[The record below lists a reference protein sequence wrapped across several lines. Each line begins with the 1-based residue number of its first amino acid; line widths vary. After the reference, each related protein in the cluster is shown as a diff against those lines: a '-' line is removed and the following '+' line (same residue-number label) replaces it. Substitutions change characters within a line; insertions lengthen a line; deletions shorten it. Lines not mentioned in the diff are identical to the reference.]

1 MRVKLIAGKF
11 GGRFIQAPPGSTT
24 HPMGER
30 VRSAMFNSLGEAVRG
45 AKVLDA
51 FAGSGAIGLEA
62 LSRGAESVVFVER
75 DRVAQR
81 VIAENINTVGTNE
94 NSIVIKTT
102 VANWLESMSVTEE
115 FDLIF
120 ADPPYHNPQFS
131 TVSRL
136 MGLLKPG
143 GHMVLSHSGIG
154 EVSIQNGIVV
164 VDNRSY
170 GGAHLT
176 YFRKEISN

>member
-1 MRVKLIAGKF
+1 MRVKLIAGEF

-45 AKVLDA
+45 ARVLDA

-62 LSRGAESVVFVER
+62 LSRGAESAVFVER

-81 VIAENINTVGTNE
+81 VIAENINTVGASE
-94 NSIVIKTT
+94 KSIVIKTT

-115 FDLIF
+115 FDIIF
-120 ADPPYHNPQFS
+120 VDPPYHNPQFS

-143 GHMVLSHSGIG
+143 GYMILSHPGIG
-154 EVSIQNGIVV
+154 EVPIQNGIVV

-176 YFRKEISN
+176 YFLRLKC

>member
-1 MRVKLIAGKF
+1 MRVRIIAGEF
-11 GGRFIQAPPGSTT
+11 GGRFIQTPPGSMT

-30 VRSAMFNSLGEAVRG
+30 VRSAMFNSLGETVRG
-45 AKVLDA
+45 ARVLDA

-81 VIAENINTVGTNE
+81 VIAENITNLGVDE
-94 NSIVIKTT
+94 QSIVIKTT
-102 VANWLESMSVTEE
+102 VSNWLESMSVTEK
-115 FDLIF
+115 FDIIF

-143 GHMVLSHSGIG
+143 GCMILSHPGIG
-154 EVSIQNGIVV
+154 EVPVQNGIVV

-170 GGAHLT
+170 GEAHLT
-176 YFRKEISN
+176 KFLRETA

>member
-62 LSRGAESVVFVER
+62 LSRGAESVVFV
-75 DRVAQR
+75 
-81 VIAENINTVGTNE
+81 AENINTVGTNE

-154 EVSIQNGIVV
+154 EVPIQNGIVV

>member
-1 MRVKLIAGKF
+1 MRVRIIAGEF
-11 GGRFIQAPPGSTT
+11 GGRFIQTPPGSTT

-30 VRSAMFNSLGEAVRG
+30 VRSAMFNSLGETVRG
-45 AKVLDA
+45 ARVLDA

-81 VIAENINTVGTNE
+81 VIAKNITSLGVDE
-94 NSIVIKTT
+94 KSIVIKTT
-102 VANWLESMSVTEE
+102 ISNWMETADVTGE
-115 FDLIF
+115 FDIIF

-143 GHMVLSHSGIG
+143 GTMILSHPGIG
-154 EVSIQNGIVV
+154 EVPIQDKTIVV
-164 VDNRSY
+164 DSRSY
-170 GGAHLT
+170 GEAHLT
-176 YFRKEISN
+176 KFLRLE

>member
-1 MRVKLIAGKF
+1 MRVRIIAGEF
-11 GGRFIQAPPGSTT
+11 GGRFIQTPPGSTT
-24 HPMGER
+24 HPMGEQ
-30 VRSAMFNSLGEAVRG
+30 VRSAMFNSLGETVRG
-45 AKVLDA
+45 ARVLDA

-81 VIAENINTVGTNE
+81 VIAKNITSLGVDE
-94 NSIVIKTT
+94 KSIVIKTT
-102 VANWLESMSVTEE
+102 ISNWMETADVTGE
-115 FDLIF
+115 FDIIF

-143 GHMVLSHSGIG
+143 GTMILSHPGIG
-154 EVSIQNGIVV
+154 EVPIQDKTVV
-164 VDNRSY
+164 VDSRSY
-170 GGAHLT
+170 GEAHLT
-176 YFRKEISN
+176 KFLRLE

>member
-1 MRVKLIAGKF
+1 MRVRIIAGEF
-11 GGRFIQAPPGSTT
+11 GGRFIQTPPGSTT

-30 VRSAMFNSLGEAVRG
+30 VRSAMFNSLGETVRG
-45 AKVLDA
+45 ARVLDV

-75 DRVAQR
+75 GRVAQR
-81 VIAENINTVGTNE
+81 VITENIVNLGVDE
-94 NSIVIKTT
+94 KSIVIKTT
-102 VANWLESMSVTEE
+102 VSNWLETSGVTGE
-115 FDLIF
+115 FDIIF

-143 GHMVLSHSGIG
+143 GTMILSHPGIG
-154 EVSIQNGIVV
+154 EVPIQDKTVV
-164 VDNRSY
+164 VDSRSY
-170 GGAHLT
+170 GEAHLT
-176 YFRKEISN
+176 KFLRLE

>member
-1 MRVKLIAGKF
+1 MRVRIIAGEF

-30 VRSAMFNSLGEAVRG
+30 VRSAMFNSLGETVRG
-45 AKVLDA
+45 ARVLDA

-75 DRVAQR
+75 NRVAQR
-81 VIAENINTVGTNE
+81 VIAENIGSLGVDE
-94 NSIVIKTT
+94 KSIVIKTT
-102 VANWLESMSVTEE
+102 ISNWLETADVTGE
-115 FDLIF
+115 FDIIF

-131 TVSRL
+131 TASRL

-143 GHMVLSHSGIG
+143 GTMILSHPGIG
-154 EVSIQNGIVV
+154 EVPIQDKTVV
-164 VDNRSY
+164 VDSRSY
-170 GGAHLT
+170 GEAHLT
-176 YFRKEISN
+176 KFLRLE

>member
-1 MRVKLIAGKF
+1 MRVRIIAGEF
-11 GGRFIQAPPGSTT
+11 GGRFIQTPPGSTT

-30 VRSAMFNSLGEAVRG
+30 VRSAMFNSLGETVRG
-45 AKVLDA
+45 ARVLDA

-81 VIAENINTVGTNE
+81 VIAENIGSLSE

-102 VANWLESMSVTEE
+102 ISNWLESMSVTEK
-115 FDLIF
+115 FDIIF

-143 GHMVLSHSGIG
+143 GTMILSHPGIG
-154 EVSIQNGIVV
+154 EVPIQDKTVV
-164 VDNRSY
+164 VDSRSY
-170 GGAHLT
+170 GEAHLT
-176 YFRKEISN
+176 KFLRLK

>member
-1 MRVKLIAGKF
+1 MRVRIIAGEF
-11 GGRFIQAPPGSTT
+11 GGRFIQTPPGSTT

-30 VRSAMFNSLGEAVRG
+30 VRSAMFNSLGETVRG
-45 AKVLDA
+45 ARVLDA

-62 LSRGAESVVFVER
+62 LSRGAELVVFVER

-81 VIAENINTVGTNE
+81 VIAKNITSLGVDE
-94 NSIVIKTT
+94 KSIVIKTT
-102 VANWLESMSVTEE
+102 ISNWMETADVTGE
-115 FDLIF
+115 FDIIF

-143 GHMVLSHSGIG
+143 GTMILSHPGIG
-154 EVSIQNGIVV
+154 EVPIQDKTVV
-164 VDNRSY
+164 VDSRSY
-170 GGAHLT
+170 GEAHLT
-176 YFRKEISN
+176 KFLRLE

>member
-1 MRVKLIAGKF
+1 
-11 GGRFIQAPPGSTT
+11 
-24 HPMGER
+24 MGER
-30 VRSAMFNSLGEAVRG
+30 VRSAMFNSLGETVRG
-45 AKVLDA
+45 ARVLDA

-81 VIAENINTVGTNE
+81 VIAENIGSLGVDGK
-94 NSIVIKTT
+94 SIVIKTT
-102 VANWLESMSVTEE
+102 ISNWLETSDVTGE
-115 FDLIF
+115 FDIIF

-143 GHMVLSHSGIG
+143 GTMILSHPGIG
-154 EVSIQNGIVV
+154 EVPIQDKTVV
-164 VDNRSY
+164 VDSRSY
-170 GGAHLT
+170 GEAHLT
-176 YFRKEISN
+176 KFLRL

>member
-1 MRVKLIAGKF
+1 
-11 GGRFIQAPPGSTT
+11 
-24 HPMGER
+24 MGER
-30 VRSAMFNSLGEAVRG
+30 VRLAMFNSLGETVRG
-45 AKVLDA
+45 ARVLDA

-81 VIAENINTVGTNE
+81 VIAENISTV
-94 NSIVIKTT
+94 
-102 VANWLESMSVTEE
+102 LETSDVTGE
-115 FDLIF
+115 FEIIF

-143 GHMVLSHSGIG
+143 GCMILSHPGIG
-154 EVSIQNGIVV
+154 EVPIQDKTVV
-164 VDNRSY
+164 VDSRSY
-170 GGAHLT
+170 GEAHLT
-176 YFRKEISN
+176 KFLRLK

>member
-1 MRVKLIAGKF
+1 MRVRIIAGQY
-11 GGRFIQAPPGSTT
+11 GGRFIQTPPGSAT

-30 VRSAMFNSLGEAVRG
+30 VRSALFNSLGDLVQG
-45 AKVLDA
+45 ARVLDV

-62 LSRGAESVVFVER
+62 LSRGAQSVTFVER
-75 DRVAQR
+75 DRVAQK
-81 VIAENINTVGTNE
+81 VLAENIRELAVQE
-94 NSIVIKTT
+94 QSIVINTT

-120 ADPPYHNPQFS
+120 ADPPYHKPQFS
-131 TVSRL
+131 TISRL
-136 MGLLKPG
+136 FGLLKPG
-143 GHMVLSHSGIG
+143 GTMLLSHPGIG
-154 EVSIQNGIVV
+154 EVPIQNGIVV

-176 YFRKEISN
+176 RFRKEQE

>member
-1 MRVKLIAGKF
+1 M
-11 GGRFIQAPPGSTT
+11 
-24 HPMGER
+24 
-30 VRSAMFNSLGEAVRG
+30 
-45 AKVLDA
+45 LDA

-81 VIAENINTVGTNE
+81 VIAENIASLGVDE
-94 NSIVIKTT
+94 KSIVIKTT
-102 VANWLESMSVTEE
+102 ISNWLETADVTGE
-115 FDLIF
+115 FDIIF

-143 GHMVLSHSGIG
+143 GTMILSHPGIG
-154 EVSIQNGIVV
+154 EVPIQDKTVV
-164 VDNRSY
+164 VDSRSY
-170 GGAHLT
+170 GEAHLT
-176 YFRKEISN
+176 KFLRL

>member
-1 MRVKLIAGKF
+1 MRVRIIAGEF
-11 GGRFIQAPPGSTT
+11 GGRFIQTPPGSTT

-30 VRSAMFNSLGEAVRG
+30 VRSAMFNSLGETVRG
-45 AKVLDA
+45 ARVLDA

-81 VIAENINTVGTNE
+81 VIAENIGSLGVDE
-94 NSIVIKTT
+94 KSIVIKTT
-102 VANWLESMSVTEE
+102 ISEK
-115 FDLIF
+115 FDIIF

-143 GHMVLSHSGIG
+143 GCMILSHPGIG
-154 EVSIQNGIVV
+154 EVPIQNGIVV

-170 GGAHLT
+170 GEAHLT
-176 YFRKEISN
+176 KFLRETA

>member
-1 MRVKLIAGKF
+1 MRVRIITGEF
-11 GGRFIQAPPGSTT
+11 GGRFIQTPPGSTT

-30 VRSAMFNSLGEAVRG
+30 VRSAMFNSLGETVRG
-45 AKVLDA
+45 ARVLDA

-81 VIAENINTVGTNE
+81 VIAENIGSLGVDE
-94 NSIVIKTT
+94 KSIVIKTT
-102 VANWLESMSVTEE
+102 ISNWLETSGVTGE
-115 FDLIF
+115 FDVIF

-131 TVSRL
+131 TVLRL

-143 GHMVLSHSGIG
+143 GTMILSHPGIG
-154 EVSIQNGIVV
+154 EVPIQDKTVV
-164 VDNRSY
+164 VDSRSY
-170 GGAHLT
+170 GEAHLT
-176 YFRKEISN
+176 KFLRLE

>member
-1 MRVKLIAGKF
+1 MRVRIIAGEF

-30 VRSAMFNSLGEAVRG
+30 VRSAIFNSLGETVRG
-45 AKVLDA
+45 ARVLDA

-75 DRVAQR
+75 NRVAQR
-81 VIAENINTVGTNE
+81 VIAENIGSLGVDE
-94 NSIVIKTT
+94 KSIVIKTT
-102 VANWLESMSVTEE
+102 ISNWLETADVTGE
-115 FDLIF
+115 FDIIF

-131 TVSRL
+131 TASRL

-143 GHMVLSHSGIG
+143 GTMILSHPGIG
-154 EVSIQNGIVV
+154 EVPIQDKTVV
-164 VDNRSY
+164 VDSRSY
-170 GGAHLT
+170 GEAHLT
-176 YFRKEISN
+176 KFLRLE

>member
-1 MRVKLIAGKF
+1 MRVRIIAGEF
-11 GGRFIQAPPGSTT
+11 GGRFIQTPPGSTT

-30 VRSAMFNSLGEAVRG
+30 VRSAMFNSLGETVRG
-45 AKVLDA
+45 ARVLDA

-81 VIAENINTVGTNE
+81 VIAKNITSLGVDE
-94 NSIVIKTT
+94 KSIVIKTT
-102 VANWLESMSVTEE
+102 ISNWMETADVTGE
-115 FDLIF
+115 FDIIF

-131 TVSRL
+131 TASRL

-143 GHMVLSHSGIG
+143 GTMILSHPGIG
-154 EVSIQNGIVV
+154 EVPIQDKTVV
-164 VDNRSY
+164 VDSRSY
-170 GGAHLT
+170 GEAHLT
-176 YFRKEISN
+176 KFLRLE

>member
-30 VRSAMFNSLGEAVRG
+30 VRLAMFNSLGETVRG
-45 AKVLDA
+45 ARVLEA
-51 FAGSGAIGLEA
+51 CAGSGAIGLEA
-62 LSRGAESVVFVER
+62 LSRGAESVVFGER

-81 VIAENINTVGTNE
+81 VIAENISTVGASE

-102 VANWLESMSVTEE
+102 VANWLESMGVTEE
-115 FDLIF
+115 FNIIF
-120 ADPPYHNPQFS
+120 VDPPYHNPQFS

-154 EVSIQNGIVV
+154 EVPIQNGIVV

-176 YFRKEISN
+176 YFRKEISD